1 MNEEELKKEAE
12 QRYKVYYGKDY
23 TDDKWT
29 HVDTLKTIAGFI
41 LVLGI
46 IATIICAFV
55 LIYPKVD
62 AGYNV
67 YGHHYSDFKREF
79 SWSGLA
85 YTFVV
90 LLSTLLTWSFMRV
103 VADIHDMI
111 QDIRKEIK
119 RKH

>member
-12 QRYKVYYGKDY
+12 QRYKDIYGKDY

-29 HVDTLKTIAGFI
+29 HVDTLKFI